1 MSAAFTCYLTTILVQ
16 FHQEEALK
24 EERKRFRAYMKEK
37 ERNAKRI
44 AEEAK
49 NQAMDKVNGKID
61 GDVIEE
67 KEENMDVDDKDDQ
80 SGGNLVDKHEH
91 KRD

>member
-1 MSAAFTCYLTTILVQ
+1 M
-16 FHQEEALK
+16 K
-24 EERKRFRAYMKEK
+24 EERKRFRAIMK

-44 AEEAK
+44 SDEARK
-49 NQAMDKVNGKID
+49 QAVDKVNGKIE

-67 KEENMDVDDKDDQ
+67 NMVVDDKDDQ
-80 SGGNLVDKHEH
+80 SRSNLVDKHEH

>member
-1 MSAAFTCYLTTILVQ
+1 M
-16 FHQEEALK
+16 K
-24 EERKRFRAYMKEK
+24 EERKRFRVIMK

-44 AEEAK
+44 SDEAK
-49 NQAMDKVNGKID
+49 NQAVDKVNGKIN

-67 KEENMDVDDKDDQ
+67 NMVVDDKDDQ
-80 SGGNLVDKHEH
+80 SGSNLADKHEQ